1 MEFLGEEVSAL
12 ADNQSTVLGTVGQK
26 VDKTLE
32 AAEARL
38 QRILILVGPWL
49 VGLEIFA
56 IGERDIDAVETD
68 DEVLSAVNL
77 LESANDTGLL
87 ANTPSP
93 RLVRSAWGMLV
104 KIWCCRGLCDLP
116 YPKIMPFS
124 LMTGR

>member
-1 MEFLGEEVSAL
+1 MSAL
-12 ADNQSTVLGTVGQK
+12 ANDQSTVLRAVGQK

-87 ANTPSP
+87 ANAPSP
-93 RLVRSAWGMLV
+93 RLVRSAWEMLV
-104 KIWCCRGLCDLP
+104 GI
-116 YPKIMPFS
+116 
-124 LMTGR
+124 

>member
-1 MEFLGEEVSAL
+1 MSAL

-38 QRILILVGPWL
+38 FGVLILVGPRL

-87 ANTPSP
+87 ANAPSP
-93 RLVRSAWGMLV
+93 RLVRSAWEMLV
-104 KIWCCRGLCDLP
+104 GI
-116 YPKIMPFS
+116 
-124 LMTGR
+124 

>member
-1 MEFLGEEVSAL
+1 VSAL
-12 ADNQSTVLGTVGQK
+12 ADDQSTVLRTVGQK

-56 IGERDIDAVETD
+56 VGEGDIDAVEAD
-68 DEVLSAVNL
+68 DEVLGVVNL
-77 LESANDTGLL
+77 LESANDTRLL

-93 RLVRSAWGMLV
+93 RLVRSTCEMLIGV
-104 KIWCCRGLCDLP
+104 RCCQDLCDSP

>member
-56 IGERDIDAVETD
+56 VGERDVDAVEAD
-68 DEVLSAVNL
+68 DKVLSAVNL
-77 LESANDTGLL
+77 LERANDTGLL
-87 ANTPSP
+87 ANAPSP
-93 RLVRSAWGMLV
+93 RLVRSAWEMLV
-104 KIWCCRGLCDLP
+104 GILCCRDRCD
-116 YPKIMPFS
+116 
-124 LMTGR
+124 